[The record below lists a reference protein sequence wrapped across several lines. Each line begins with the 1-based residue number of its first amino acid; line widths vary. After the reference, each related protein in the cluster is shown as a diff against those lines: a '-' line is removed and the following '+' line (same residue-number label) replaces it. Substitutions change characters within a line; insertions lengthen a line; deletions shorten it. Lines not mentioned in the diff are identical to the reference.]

1 MQGFGAL
8 ESAVMRLLWS
18 RGTPATVREILTEL
32 RSSRELAYTTVLTVM
47 DNLYKKGWLTRQQDG
62 RAHRY
67 APVVTREE
75 YVAGAMREVLDSS
88 GDRAQA
94 LLHFVGRM
102 TLEDAAAL
110 RTALNTFERKIAG
123 R

>member
-1 MQGFGAL
+1 
-8 ESAVMRLLWS
+8 MRLLWS

>member
-1 MQGFGAL
+1 M
-8 ESAVMRLLWS
+8 
-18 RGTPATVREILTEL
+18 
-32 RSSRELAYTTVLTVM
+32 
-47 DNLYKKGWLTRQQDG
+47 
-62 RAHRY
+62 
-67 APVVTREE
+67 VTREE